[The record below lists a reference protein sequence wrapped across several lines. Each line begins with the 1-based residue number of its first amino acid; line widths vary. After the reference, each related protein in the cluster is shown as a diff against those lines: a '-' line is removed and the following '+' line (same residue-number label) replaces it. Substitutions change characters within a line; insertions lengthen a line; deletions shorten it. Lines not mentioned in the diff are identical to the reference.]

1 MFLEY
6 INTWIKENEGL
17 ISELQLKVEHVI
29 NHGSKKVEMGI
40 SNVSTNNGGSFE
52 LLDDG
57 TCDMMIIDY
66 KTDESIFFDTLYLKN
81 INELKDTLSLF
92 IHKLG

>member
-1 MFLEY
+1 MEY
-6 INTWIKENEGL
+6 VDTWIKENEGL
-17 ISELQLKVEHVI
+17 ISELQLKVEHII
-29 NHGSKKVEMGI
+29 NHGGKKVEMGM
-40 SNVSTNNGGSFE
+40 SNISTNNVGSFE

-66 KTDESIFFDTLYLKN
+66 KTDESIFFDTVYLKD
-81 INELKDTLSLF
+81 INELKDALSLF